1 MKLQRTTL
9 VLILLAFGLGA
20 FVYYYEIRGATQR
33 SEVSE
38 SKKRIFNFTA
48 SDIQSLTITK
58 GSDKIILERSG
69 TPEPPKWLL
78 KAPQTS
84 PASDASVSYLTD
96 LLVQGQINRTISTQT
111 SQLNEFSLDQP
122 QATIEIK
129 LKNQQTHKLILGKLD
144 FSNNFLYAQI
154 NPSPKPDATTNV
166 LLVSKDFQNAV
177 NRDISEWKQAGDNS
191 EQSSPLP
198 LPTFNTSPPAPKN

>member
-9 VLILLAFGLGA
+9 VLMLLALGLGG
-20 FVYYYEIRGATQR
+20 FVYYYEILGANQR

-38 SKKRIFNFTA
+38 SQKRIFNFTA
-48 SDIQSLTITK
+48 SDIQSLTITR
-58 GSDKIILERSG
+58 GSDNIILERSG
-69 TPEPPKWLL
+69 TQSPPKWLL

-96 LLVQGQINRTISTQT
+96 LLVKGQINRTISSQT
-111 SQLNEFSLDQP
+111 SQLNEFGLDQP

-154 NPSPKPDATTNV
+154 NSSPQSERINV

-177 NRDISEWKQAGDNS
+177 NRDISEWTQAGDNPG
-191 EQSSPLP
+191 QSSPLP
-198 LPTFNTSPPAPKN
+198 LPTFNTSSPTPKN